1 MPITLIIDH
10 VSVAEFGEPHRRI
23 QSVSGFVGEVEWNHT
38 QAQAIKHI
46 EGLLFS
52 YYLFKDARPVRLVV
66 GRTAAGEKFLKTTRD
81 GEIPELLM
89 QLPSIPT
96 PRLPG

>member
-1 MPITLIIDH
+1 MPITLIIDQ

-23 QSVSGFVGEVEWNHT
+23 QAVGGLVGEAEWNHT
-38 QAQAIKHI
+38 QAQAIEHI

-52 YYLFKDARPVRLVV
+52 YYLFKDASPVRLVV
-66 GRTAAGEKFLKTTRD
+66 GMTAAGEKFLKTTRD
-81 GEIPELLM
+81 GDIPELLM

-96 PRLPG
+96 PRSPC